1 MQDEPKKGDANGLI
15 NCLGTALK
23 ELGIKDVLDK
33 ASVLDA
39 AAEKPVLVSGG
50 TDGASV
56 CIGEHNGM
64 KGKLQSAIPWLFWAW
79 CYAHRLE
86 LACKSALSSPLVTN
100 ITEMLLRLYYLYSK
114 SPMKLRELTDIA
126 TDLKEVFD
134 FPDGGDRPVRS
145 QGSRWIAHK
154 RNAMQ
159 RVVQRYGAYIA
170 HLTTL
175 AADKTVTSAER
186 ARLQGYLRKWQQG
199 RMLIGIALYTDVLK
213 PPSLLSKSLQADD
226 LDIVQGLKLIL
237 KSKQSLQSL
246 SEQDP
251 QEWPMVKLVLSRLSD
266 DNTYQGAT
274 LLNYND
280 TVLQSCK
287 SQALADLK
295 ELDKTMRQRLEWTDT
310 KILRSILIFLDTQ
323 SWCSS
328 VTDDDETD
336 QEDKVLAQILS
347 AVEYITVSFREP
359 LEAKGVDLA
368 CLQDEVEEVV
378 EHARQYLSLDKED
391 YRRIWYKL
399 SVSPDASRWK
409 NVLMVSE
416 LGFSL
421 PFSNGCVE
429 RLFSSL
435 KLVKTDRR
443 TRMHKSTLG
452 DLMEIQAQG
461 LALGN
466 FSPEQAVSL
475 WWTDC
480 NTTRRVNQEPRREYR
495 TRKTTEA
502 DSSPEPEKQNL
513 LSLEEWDKWFDDSED

>member
-1 MQDEPKKGDANGLI
+1 
-15 NCLGTALK
+15 
-23 ELGIKDVLDK
+23 
-33 ASVLDA
+33 
-39 AAEKPVLVSGG
+39 
-50 TDGASV
+50 
-56 CIGEHNGM
+56 
-64 KGKLQSAIPWLFWAW
+64 
-79 CYAHRLE
+79 
-86 LACKSALSSPLVTN
+86 
-100 ITEMLLRLYYLYSK
+100 
-114 SPMKLRELTDIA
+114 
-126 TDLKEVFD
+126 
-134 FPDGGDRPVRS
+134 
-145 QGSRWIAHK
+145 
-154 RNAMQ
+154 
-159 RVVQRYGAYIA
+159 
-170 HLTTL
+170 
-175 AADKTVTSAER
+175 
-186 ARLQGYLRKWQQG
+186 
-199 RMLIGIALYTDVLK
+199 
-213 PPSLLSKSLQADD
+213 
-226 LDIVQGLKLIL
+226 
-237 KSKQSLQSL
+237 
-246 SEQDP
+246 
-251 QEWPMVKLVLSRLSD
+251 MVKLVLSRLSD